1 MKYLVIVES
10 PAKKLKIQQF
20 LNTIPGHTF
29 IVEASFGHIRYFA
42 NGLKSIDIGNN
53 FTPTYSIT
61 KDKTKVVKNLKSQKK
76 KVDEVIIAT
85 DLDREGEA
93 IGYHIADVLGICKDT
108 TKRICFNEITQT
120 AVVNAFNNSRK
131 LDIHLYNAQQT
142 RSILDILIGF
152 EISPLLWTAIQAK
165 LSAGRCQTPALK
177 LLCERE
183 KTIADFT
190 SNKSYTITGLF
201 NITEDI
207 SASYYTDLVES
218 DATQAL
224 LTQLITH
231 TFKLETITDKISKHS
246 APAPYITSTIQQD
259 ASAKFGMSPTI
270 TMSTL
275 QKLYEKG
282 KITYMRTDSTN
293 ISSDFMSKIEDYC
306 NDKYPDYFTKKTFKS
321 KVSNAQEAHECIRP
335 VSLEDNDLSF
345 SHNETKLFNMIRQ
358 RTIASQMKQYSEKN
372 YTYTLISTTN
382 EKHKFTFG
390 LKHIIDLGYR
400 IIYSTNS
407 GNGSVDDL
415 DDSLDDSLDDDSE
428 LIGKISKNGLY
439 EPITLTAT
447 EKNTKPCGRYTEA
460 SLIKELESK
469 GIGRPSTFASIVAK
483 LFQRKY
489 AIKQTNH
496 NYKDILLDIYT
507 IKHGDLNTRHSTK
520 KTKSVSEKNKIF
532 ITDIGLLV
540 SEYLNSHFRNI
551 SSYDFTAKME
561 SDLDK
566 IASNEANWVDI
577 ASNVYDTFHP
587 TVLKLKGDAAI
598 KKSYKDKKL
607 HFIGEHDSKNIY
619 TYIGKFGP
627 CIQYGEH
634 DSSPKYV
641 SIDKSEYPDITGIT
655 LVQAITLLK
664 YPIELGN
671 HKSKM
676 ITLHNGQFGFYIQH
690 NKKRVSVDDES
701 ITLEQAIDKL
711 KISESNIIKTF
722 GKISIRNGPY
732 GHYIK
737 NGKKNISIPKDKYK
751 AVNSLTKKDCLDI
764 IANYVPKK
772 YTTSGKTLKK

>member
-10 PAKKLKIQQF
+10 PAKKNKIQQF
-20 LNTIPGHTF
+20 LNTLPGHTF
-29 IVEASFGHIRYFA
+29 IVDASFGHIRYFA
-42 NGLKSIDIGNN
+42 NGLKSIDIDNN
-53 FTPTYSIT
+53 FTPTYAIV
-61 KDKTKVVKNLKSQKK
+61 KNKTKVVKNLKSQKK

-85 DLDREGEA
+85 DQDREGEA
-93 IGYHIADVLGICKDT
+93 IGFHIADVLGICPET

-120 AVVNAFNNSRK
+120 AVIDAFKNPRN
-131 LDIHLYNAQQT
+131 LDVHLYHAQQT

-152 EISPLLWTAIQAK
+152 EISPLLWAAIQAK

-177 LLCERE
+177 LLCGRE
-183 KTIADFT
+183 KTIGEFI
-190 SNKSYTITGLF
+190 SNKTYTVTGIF
-201 NITEDI
+201 NITKDI
-207 SASYYTDLVES
+207 EATYYKDILDSET
-218 DATQAL
+218 TQTL

-231 TFKLETITDKISKHS
+231 TFKLESITNTVAKHS

-259 ASAKFGMSPTI
+259 ASAKFSMSPTL

-293 ISSDFMSKIEDYC
+293 ISSDFISKIKDYC
-306 NDKYPDYFTKKTFKS
+306 NDKYPNYFKKKNFKS

-335 VSLEDNDLSF
+335 VSLEDIDLSF
-345 SHNETKLFNMIRQ
+345 SSNETKLFNMIRQ

-382 EKHKFTFG
+382 KLHKFTFS
-390 LKHIIDLGYR
+390 LTHIIDLGYKVVYKSN
-400 IIYSTNS
+400 I
-407 GNGSVDDL
+407 
-415 DDSLDDSLDDDSE
+415 DDDTE
-428 LIGKISKNGLY
+428 LINKISINGLY
-439 EPITLTAT
+439 EPIHLTAI

-483 LFQRKY
+483 LFSRKY
-489 AIKQTNH
+489 AIKQTKH
-496 NYKDILLDIYT
+496 NYKDILLDVYT
-507 IKHGDLNTRHSTK
+507 IKHGDLTTRHSTK
-520 KTKSVSEKNKIF
+520 STKSVSEKNKIF
-532 ITDIGLLV
+532 ITDIGRLV
-540 SEYLNSHFRNI
+540 CEYVNSHFRNI

-561 SDLDK
+561 LDLDK

-587 TVLKLKGDAAI
+587 TVLKLKGDVAI

-627 CIQYGEH
+627 CIQYGEQ

-641 SIDKSEYPDITGIT
+641 SIDKAEYPDITTIT
-655 LVQAITLLK
+655 LDQAITLLK

-676 ITLHNGQFGFYIQH
+676 ITLHKGPFGFYIQY

-701 ITLEQAIDKL
+701 ISLEQAIDKL

-751 AVNSLTKKDCLDI
+751 DVNSLTKKDCLDI
-764 IANYVPKK
+764 ISNYVPKK